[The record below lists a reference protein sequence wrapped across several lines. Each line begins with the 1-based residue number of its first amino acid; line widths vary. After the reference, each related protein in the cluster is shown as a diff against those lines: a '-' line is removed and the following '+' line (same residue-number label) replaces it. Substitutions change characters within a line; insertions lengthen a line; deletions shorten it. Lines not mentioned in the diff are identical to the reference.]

1 LFHNGLGFFEYIEI
15 KNMSDK
21 YNEVLANL
29 TADDQIYA
37 FEEVTHSSGITY
49 REFKNTP
56 KTLANF
62 FEFGLLFPEW
72 DFIVFNEERYSYQDI
87 HKKAAQTANALKN
100 AGVNK
105 GDRVAICMA
114 NNPEY
119 IISFMAI
126 TSMGAVCVLL
136 NSWWVPDEVTYGLEN
151 SGAIV
156 LIADEKRLQGLEK
169 FTDLKKIIVRPINH
183 ANDFEDF
190 NDFISSQ
197 PTNFNEPTLDTHDNA
212 TIFYTSGS
220 TGFPKG
226 VLSTHRNILSTLFS
240 WALVT
245 TLKREVEDVDD
256 SQAHESIS
264 DTPKQQAAILHCVPL
279 FHVTGSHSGFL
290 MSIIAGRKMVM
301 MSKWDPGAALQL
313 IQDEKI
319 GAITGVPTQTWDL
332 LTHPDKDKY
341 DLSSFKELSG
351 GGAPRP
357 PEHVKKLKDGFKDA
371 EPSIG
376 YGLTETN
383 AAGTLNLGK
392 DYLLHPGSCGR
403 AIPPVTDVAII
414 DENWNFIEESKAVG
428 EIVIKSPANMVG
440 YWGNQEA
447 TDEVFN
453 EDGWFKSG
461 DLGYIDDGFVYIVD
475 RVKDMVIRGGENI
488 SCIDVETAIYT
499 HPSVQEAAVFG
510 IPEERLGETL
520 CVAICLKPSMKLSEQ
535 ELKDFLHN
543 KLAAFKIPS
552 LMQISYEELP
562 RVASGKFSK
571 TQLRDIFVSI
581 EQNQSQ

>member
-1 LFHNGLGFFEYIEI
+1 MN
-15 KNMSDK
+15 NK

-29 TADDQIYA
+29 TAPDQTFA
-37 FEEVTHSSGITY
+37 FEEVEHSSGITY
-49 REFKNTP
+49 REFTNTP

-62 FEFGLLFPEW
+62 FEFGLMFPEW
-72 DFIVFNEERYSYQDI
+72 EFIVFNDERYSYQDI

-100 AGVNK
+100 AGVKK

-156 LIADEKRLQGLEK
+156 LIGDEKRLMGLDK
-169 FTDLKKIIVRPINH
+169 FTDLKKIVVRPTNDLNEYMDFDSFINSEPD
-183 ANDFEDF
+183 A
-190 NDFISSQ
+190 
-197 PTNFNEPTLDTHDNA
+197 FNEPSLSTHDNA

-226 VLSTHRNILSTLFS
+226 VLSTHRNILATLFS

-245 TLKREVEDVDD
+245 TLKREVEDSDD
-256 SQAHESIS
+256 NAEPESIAEA
-264 DTPKQQAAILHCVPL
+264 PKQQAAILHCVPL

-301 MSKWDPGAALQL
+301 MSKWDAGAALQL

-392 DYLLHPGSCGR
+392 DCLLHRGSCGR

-414 DENWNFIEESKAVG
+414 DEDWNYIEESKAVG
-428 EIVIKSPANMVG
+428 EIVIKSPAKMVG

-447 TDEVFN
+447 TNEVFN
-453 EDGWFKSG
+453 DDGWFKSG
-461 DLGYIDDGFVYIVD
+461 DLGYIDDSFVYIVD

-488 SCIDVETAIYT
+488 SCIEVETAIYA

-520 CVAICLKPSMKLSEQ
+520 CVAICLKPSMELSEQ
-535 ELKDFLHN
+535 ELRDFLQD

-552 LMQISYEELP
+552 ITQIGYEDLP

>member
-1 LFHNGLGFFEYIEI
+1 MTEKYTEI
-15 KNMSDK
+15 LNS
-21 YNEVLANL
+21 L
-29 TADDQIYA
+29 TAPDQIFA
-37 FEEVTHSSGITY
+37 FQEKKHTTGITY
-49 REFKNTP
+49 REFVNTP
-56 KTLANF
+56 KTLSEF
-62 FEFGLLFPEW
+62 YDFGLLFPEW
-72 DFIVFNEERYSYQDI
+72 EFIVFNDERYTYHEI
-87 HKKAAQTANALKN
+87 IKKSAQTANALKN
-100 AGVNK
+100 AGVKK

-156 LIADEKRLQGLEK
+156 LIGDEKRLMGLDK
-169 FTDLKKIIVRPINH
+169 FTDLKKIVVRPTNDLNEFIDFDSFINSES
-183 ANDFEDF
+183 D
-190 NDFISSQ
+190 
-197 PTNFNEPTLDTHDNA
+197 TFNEPSLNTHDNA

-226 VLSTHRNILSTLFS
+226 VLSTHRNILATLFS

-245 TLKREVEDVDD
+245 TLKREVEDSDNN
-256 SQAHESIS
+256 SKSESS
-264 DTPKQQAAILHCVPL
+264 AEGPKQQAAILHCVPL

-301 MSKWDPGAALQL
+301 MSKWDAGLALQL

-414 DENWNFIEESKAVG
+414 DENWNFITEPKAVG

-440 YWGNQEA
+440 YWMNQEA
-447 TDEVFN
+447 TNEVFN
-453 EDGWFKSG
+453 DDGWFKSG

-488 SCIDVETAIYT
+488 SCIEVETAIYA

-520 CVAICLKPSMKLSEQ
+520 CVAICLKPSMELSEQ
-535 ELKDFLHN
+535 ELKDFLQD

-552 LMQISYEELP
+552 LMKIAYEELP

-571 TQLRDIFVSI
+571 TQLRDIFVS
-581 EQNQSQ
+581 NGKN

>member
-1 LFHNGLGFFEYIEI
+1 MTEKYTEI
-15 KNMSDK
+15 LNS
-21 YNEVLANL
+21 L
-29 TADDQIYA
+29 TAPDQIFA
-37 FEEVTHSSGITY
+37 FQEKKHTTGITY
-49 REFKNTP
+49 REFVNTP
-56 KTLANF
+56 KTLSEF
-62 FEFGLLFPEW
+62 YDFGLLFPEW
-72 DFIVFNEERYSYQDI
+72 EFIVFNDERYTYHEI
-87 HKKAAQTANALKN
+87 IKKSAQTANALKN
-100 AGVNK
+100 AGVKK

-156 LIADEKRLQGLEK
+156 LIGDEKRLMGLDK
-169 FTDLKKIIVRPINH
+169 FTDLKKIVVRPTNDLNEFIDFDSFINSES
-183 ANDFEDF
+183 D
-190 NDFISSQ
+190 
-197 PTNFNEPTLDTHDNA
+197 TFNEPSLNTHDNA

-226 VLSTHRNILSTLFS
+226 VLSTHRNILATLFS

-245 TLKREVEDVDD
+245 TLKREVEDSDNN
-256 SQAHESIS
+256 SESES
-264 DTPKQQAAILHCVPL
+264 SAEGPKQQAAILHCVPL

-301 MSKWDPGAALQL
+301 MSKWDAGLALQL

-414 DENWNFIEESKAVG
+414 DENWNFITEPKAVG

-440 YWGNQEA
+440 YWMNQEA
-447 TDEVFN
+447 TNEVFN
-453 EDGWFKSG
+453 DDGWFKSG

-488 SCIDVETAIYT
+488 SCIEVETAIYA

-520 CVAICLKPSMKLSEQ
+520 CVAICLKSSMELSEQ
-535 ELKDFLHN
+535 ELKDFLQD

-552 LMQISYEELP
+552 LMQIAYEELP

-571 TQLRDIFVSI
+571 TQLRDIFVS
-581 EQNQSQ
+581 NGKN

>member
-1 LFHNGLGFFEYIEI
+1 MTEKYTEI
-15 KNMSDK
+15 LNS
-21 YNEVLANL
+21 L
-29 TADDQIYA
+29 TASDQIFA
-37 FEEVTHSSGITY
+37 FQEKKHISGITY
-49 REFKNTP
+49 REFVNTS
-56 KTLANF
+56 KTLTEF
-62 FEFGLLFPEW
+62 YDFGLLFPEW
-72 DFIVFNEERYSYQDI
+72 EFIVFNDERYTYQEI
-87 HKKAAQTANALKN
+87 IKKSAQTANALK
-100 AGVNK
+100 ALGVKK
-105 GDRVAICMA
+105 GDRVALCMA

-126 TSMGAVCVLL
+126 TSLGAVCVLL

-151 SGAIV
+151 SGSIV
-156 LIADEKRLQGLEK
+156 LIADEKRLRGLER
-169 FTDLKKIIVRPINH
+169 FTNIKKIVVRPTNK
-183 ANDFEDF
+183 DSDYEDF
-190 NDFISSQ
+190 DSFISSQ
-197 PTNFNEPTLDTHDNA
+197 SDKFKDQSIDTNDHA

-226 VLSTHRNILSTLFS
+226 VLSSHRNILATLFS

-245 TLKREVEDVDD
+245 TLKREVENAEANSVKD
-256 SQAHESIS
+256 ATKIS
-264 DTPKQQAAILHCVPL
+264 EPQNQSAILHCVPL

-301 MSKWDPGAALQL
+301 MSKWDPGLALQL

-332 LTHPDKDKY
+332 LTHPDREKY
-341 DLSSFKELSG
+341 DLSTFKELSG

-357 PEHVKKLKDGFKDA
+357 PEHVKKLKDGFKDS

-392 DYLLHPGSCGR
+392 DYLTHPGSCGR
-403 AIPPVTDVAII
+403 AIPPVTDVGII
-414 DENWNFIEESKAVG
+414 DDSWNFLTEPKAVG

-440 YWGNQEA
+440 YWKNQKA

-453 EDGWFKSG
+453 DDGWFKSG

-488 SCIDVETAIYT
+488 SCIEVETAIYA
-499 HPSVQEAAVFG
+499 HGSIQEVAVFG

-520 CVAICLKPSMKLSEQ
+520 CAAICLKPSM
-535 ELKDFLHN
+535 ELTDIELHDFLQD

-552 LMQISYEELP
+552 LVQIGFEELP

-571 TQLRDIFVSI
+571 TQLRDSFVSI
-581 EQNQSQ
+581 EQNQS

>member
-1 LFHNGLGFFEYIEI
+1 
-15 KNMSDK
+15 MSDK

-29 TADDQIYA
+29 TAEDQIYA

-56 KTLANF
+56 KTLASF

-72 DFIVFNEERYSYQDI
+72 EFIVFNDERYSFQDI

-100 AGVNK
+100 AGVKK

-119 IISFMAI
+119 IISFMAV

-136 NSWWVPDEVTYGLEN
+136 NSWWVPDEITYGLEN
-151 SGAIV
+151 SGATV
-156 LIADEKRLQGLEK
+156 LIGDEKRLKGLEK
-169 FTDLKKIIVRPINH
+169 FTELKKIVVRPVNES
-183 ANDFEDF
+183 NDYEDF
-190 NDFISSQ
+190 NEFIASQ
-197 PTNFNEPTLDTHDNA
+197 SENFSEPSLDTHDNA

-245 TLKREVEDVDD
+245 TLKREVEDTDNNSE
-256 SQAHESIS
+256 SQSADE
-264 DTPKQQAAILHCVPL
+264 TPKQQAAILHCVPL

-332 LTHPDKDKY
+332 LTHPERDKY

-357 PEHVKKLKDGFKDA
+357 PEHVKKLKDGFNDA

-414 DENWNFIEESKAVG
+414 DENWSFIEEPKAVG

-440 YWGNQEA
+440 YWMNQEA

-453 EDGWFKSG
+453 DDGWFKSG

-488 SCIDVETAIYT
+488 SCIEVETAIYA

-520 CVAICLKPSMKLSEQ
+520 CVAICLKPSMKLSE
-535 ELKDFLHN
+535 EDLRDFLQD

-552 LMQISYEELP
+552 LMQIAYEELP

>member
-1 LFHNGLGFFEYIEI
+1 MN
-15 KNMSDK
+15 NK

-29 TADDQIYA
+29 TAPDQTFA
-37 FEEVTHSSGITY
+37 FEEVEHSSGITY
-49 REFKNTP
+49 REFTNTP

-62 FEFGLLFPEW
+62 FEFGLMFPEW
-72 DFIVFNEERYSYQDI
+72 EFIVFNDERYSYQDI

-100 AGVNK
+100 AGVKK

-156 LIADEKRLQGLEK
+156 LIGDEKRLIGLDK
-169 FTDLKKIIVRPINH
+169 FTDLKKIVVRPTNDLNEFMDFDSFINSEPV
-183 ANDFEDF
+183 A
-190 NDFISSQ
+190 
-197 PTNFNEPTLDTHDNA
+197 FNEPSLSTHDNA

-226 VLSTHRNILSTLFS
+226 VLSTHRNILATLFS

-245 TLKREVEDVDD
+245 TLKREVEDSDNN
-256 SQAHESIS
+256 AEPESIAEA
-264 DTPKQQAAILHCVPL
+264 PKQQAAILHCVPL
-279 FHVTGSHSGFL
+279 FHVTGSHSGLL

-332 LTHPDKDKY
+332 LTHPDRDKY

-357 PEHVKKLKDGFKDA
+357 PEHVKKLKDGFKDS

-383 AAGTLNLGK
+383 AVGTLNLGK
-392 DYLLHPGSCGR
+392 DYLTHPGGCGR
-403 AIPPVTDVAII
+403 AVPPVTDVAII
-414 DENWNFIEESKAVG
+414 DENWNFLTESKVVG

-447 TDEVFN
+447 TEEVFN
-453 EDGWFKSG
+453 DDGWFRSG

-475 RVKDMVIRGGENI
+475 RVKDLVIRGGENI
-488 SCIDVETAIYT
+488 SCIEVEAAIYS

-520 CVAICLKPSMKLSEQ
+520 CASICLKSSAGLTE
-535 ELKDFLHN
+535 EEIRDFLQD
-543 KLAAFKIPS
+543 KIAAYKIPS
-552 LMQISYEELP
+552 LIKIHFEELP

-571 TQLRDIFVSI
+571 KQLRDEFVAI
-581 EQNQSQ
+581 E

>member
-1 LFHNGLGFFEYIEI
+1 MTEKYTEI
-15 KNMSDK
+15 LNS
-21 YNEVLANL
+21 L
-29 TADDQIYA
+29 TAPDQIFA
-37 FEEVTHSSGITY
+37 FQEKKHTTGITY
-49 REFKNTP
+49 REFVNTP
-56 KTLANF
+56 KTLSEF
-62 FEFGLLFPEW
+62 YDFGLLFPEW
-72 DFIVFNEERYSYQDI
+72 EFIVFNDERYTFQEI
-87 HKKAAQTANALKN
+87 IKKSAQTANALKN
-100 AGVNK
+100 AGVKK

-156 LIADEKRLQGLEK
+156 LIGDEKRLLGLDK
-169 FTDLKKIIVRPINH
+169 FTDLKKIVVRQTNNLNEYMDFDCFINSESETF
-183 ANDFEDF
+183 D
-190 NDFISSQ
+190 
-197 PTNFNEPTLDTHDNA
+197 EPSLNTHDNA

-226 VLSTHRNILSTLFS
+226 VLSTHRNILATLFS

-245 TLKREVEDVDD
+245 TLKREVEDSDD
-256 SQAHESIS
+256 NAEPESI
-264 DTPKQQAAILHCVPL
+264 TEAPKQQAAILHCVPL

-301 MSKWDPGAALQL
+301 MSKWDAGAALQL

-414 DENWNFIEESKAVG
+414 DENWNFQLEPKVVG

-453 EDGWFKSG
+453 DDGWFKSG

-488 SCIDVETAIYT
+488 SCIEVETAIYL

-520 CVAICLKPSMKLSEQ
+520 CVAICLKPSMELSEQ
-535 ELKDFLHN
+535 ELKDFLHD

-552 LMQISYEELP
+552 LMQISYDELP

-581 EQNQSQ
+581 EQNQP

>member
-1 LFHNGLGFFEYIEI
+1 
-15 KNMSDK
+15 MSDK

-29 TADDQIYA
+29 TAEDQIYA

-72 DFIVFNEERYSYQDI
+72 EFIVFNDERYSYQDI

-100 AGVNK
+100 VGVKK

-119 IISFMAI
+119 IISFMAV

-136 NSWWVPDEVTYGLEN
+136 NSWWVPDEVSYGLEN
-151 SGAIV
+151 SGATL
-156 LIADEKRLQGLEK
+156 LIADEKRLLGLEK
-169 FTDLKKIIVRPINH
+169 FTKLKKIVVRPKNVL
-183 ANDFEDF
+183 NEYEDF
-190 NDFISSQ
+190 SNFIDSESD
-197 PTNFNEPTLDTHDNA
+197 TFNEPSLNTHDNA

-245 TLKREVEDVDD
+245 TLKREVEDSDNNAE
-256 SQAHESIS
+256 SESIKE
-264 DTPKQQAAILHCVPL
+264 TPKQQAAILHCVPL

-301 MSKWDPGAALQL
+301 MSKWDAGLALQL

-357 PEHVKKLKDGFKDA
+357 PEHVKKLKDGFNDA

-392 DYLLHPGSCGR
+392 DYLSHPGSCGR

-414 DENWNFIEESKAVG
+414 DEDWNFIEEPKAVG

-440 YWGNQEA
+440 YWMNQKA

-453 EDGWFKSG
+453 DDGWFKSG

-488 SCIDVETAIYT
+488 SCIEVETAIYT

-510 IPEERLGETL
+510 IAEERLGETL
-520 CVAICLKPSMKLSEQ
+520 CVAICLKPTMELSEQ
-535 ELKDFLHN
+535 ELRDFLQG

-552 LMQISYEELP
+552 FMQIAHEELP

-581 EQNQSQ
+581 EQN

>member
-1 LFHNGLGFFEYIEI
+1 
-15 KNMSDK
+15 MSDK

-100 AGVNK
+100 AGVKK

-169 FTDLKKIIVRPINH
+169 FTDLKKIIVRPSNN

-488 SCIDVETAIYT
+488 SCIEVETAIYL

-510 IPEERLGETL
+510 IPEERLGEAL
-520 CVAICLKPSMKLSEQ
+520 CVAICLKPSMELSEQ
-535 ELKDFLHN
+535 ELKDFLHD
-543 KLAAFKIPS
+543 KLASFKIPS
-552 LMQISYEELP
+552 LMQIAYEELP

-581 EQNQSQ
+581 EQNQPQ

>member
-1 LFHNGLGFFEYIEI
+1 
-15 KNMSDK
+15 MPDK

-29 TADDQIYA
+29 TAEDQIYA

-72 DFIVFNEERYSYQDI
+72 EFIVFNNERYSYQEI
-87 HKKAAQTANALKN
+87 HKKVAQTANALKS
-100 AGVNK
+100 AGVKK

-119 IISFMAI
+119 IISFMAV

-136 NSWWVPDEVTYGLEN
+136 NSWWVPDEVSYGLEN
-151 SGAIV
+151 SGATV
-156 LIADEKRLQGLEK
+156 LIADEKRLLGLEK
-169 FTDLKKIIVRPINH
+169 FTELRKIIVRPV
-183 ANDFEDF
+183 NDSNDYEDF
-190 NDFISSQ
+190 NEFIGSQ
-197 PTNFNEPTLDTHDNA
+197 SESFVEPSLDTHDNA

-256 SQAHESIS
+256 NLESQSVDGA
-264 DTPKQQAAILHCVPL
+264 PKQQAAILHCVPL

-383 AAGTLNLGK
+383 ALGTINLGK
-392 DYLLHPGSCGR
+392 SYLLHPGSCGR
-403 AIPPVTDVAII
+403 AVPPLTDVAII
-414 DENWNFIEESKAVG
+414 DENWNFLKEPKTVG

-440 YWGNQEA
+440 YWMNQEA

-453 EDGWFKSG
+453 DDGWFKSG

-488 SCIDVETAIYT
+488 SCIEVETAIYN

-520 CVAICLKPSMKLSEQ
+520 CVAICLKLSMQLTQDDLNSF
-535 ELKDFLHN
+535 LKD

-552 LMQISYEELP
+552 FVQIGYEELP

-571 TQLRDIFVSI
+571 TQLRDNFVSI
-581 EQNQSQ
+581 EQNQS

>member
-1 LFHNGLGFFEYIEI
+1 
-15 KNMSDK
+15 MSDK
-21 YNEVLANL
+21 YNEVFANL
-29 TADDQIYA
+29 TAQDQIFAY
-37 FEEVTHSSGITY
+37 EEVVHSSGITY

-56 KTLANF
+56 KTLAGF

-72 DFIVFNEERYSYQDI
+72 EFIVFNDERYSYQDI
-87 HKKAAQTANALKN
+87 HKKAAQTANALKQ
-100 AGVNK
+100 AGVQK

-119 IISFMAI
+119 IILFMAV

-136 NSWWVPDEVTYGLEN
+136 NSWWVPDEVIYGLEN
-151 SGAIV
+151 SQSKV
-156 LIADEKRLQGLEK
+156 LLADEKRLRGLEK
-169 FTDLKKIIVRPINH
+169 LTELKKIIVRPDKNPNEYEEFNNFIN
-183 ANDFEDF
+183 N
-190 NDFISSQ
+190 Q
-197 PTNFNEPTLDTHDNA
+197 PDSFQDLSLDTHDNA

-220 TGFPKG
+220 TGYPKG
-226 VLSTHRNILSTLFS
+226 VLSSHRNILATLFS

-245 TLKREVEDVDD
+245 TLKREVEDSKANLDQDD
-256 SQAHESIS
+256 SS
-264 DTPKQQAAILHCVPL
+264 PKNQSAILHCVPL

-332 LTHPDKDKY
+332 LTHPDRDKF

-357 PEHVKKLKDGFKDA
+357 PEHVKKLKDGFKDSQ
-371 EPSIG
+371 PSIG

-392 DYLLHPGSCGR
+392 DYLSHPGSCGK
-403 AIPPVTDVAII
+403 AVPPVTDVAVI
-414 DENWNFIEESKAVG
+414 DENWNFLDEEKAVG

-440 YWGNQEA
+440 YWMNQEA

-453 EDGWFKSG
+453 DDGWFKSG

-488 SCIDVETAIYT
+488 SCIEVETAIYA

-520 CVAICLKPSMKLSEQ
+520 CVAICLKPSMELSEQ
-535 ELKDFLHN
+535 ELKDFLHD

-552 LMQISYEELP
+552 FMQISHEELP

-571 TQLRDIFVSI
+571 TQLRDIFVF
-581 EQNQSQ
+581 NGKN

>member
-1 LFHNGLGFFEYIEI
+1 
-15 KNMSDK
+15 MTDK
-21 YNEVLANL
+21 YTEILERL
-29 TADDQIYA
+29 TSSDQVFA
-37 FEEVTHSSGITY
+37 FQEETHNSGITY
-49 REFKNTP
+49 REFTNTP
-56 KTLANF
+56 KTLSAF

-72 DFIVFNEERYSYQDI
+72 EFIVFNDERYSYQEVY
-87 HKKAAQTANALKN
+87 KKVAQTANALKE
-100 AGVNK
+100 AGIKK

-136 NSWWVPDEVTYGLEN
+136 NSWWVPDELSYGLEN
-151 SGAIV
+151 SGAAI
-156 LIADEKRLQGLEK
+156 LIADQKRLRGLED
-169 FTDLKKIIVRPINH
+169 FHDLKKIVVRPDTSDH
-183 ANDFEDF
+183 GFVDF
-190 NDFISSQ
+190 NTFIELQSDQ
-197 PTNFNEPTLDTHDNA
+197 FTCMVDTNDNA

-226 VLSTHRNILSTLFS
+226 VLSSHRNILATLFS

-245 TLKREVEDVDD
+245 TLKREVEASENQSEDLIE
-256 SQAHESIS
+256 SESIS
-264 DTPKQQAAILHCVPL
+264 INQSAILHCVPL

-301 MSKWDPGAALQL
+301 MSKWDPSEALRL

-332 LTHPDKDKY
+332 LTHPDRDKY
-341 DLSSFKELSG
+341 DLSTFKELSG

-357 PEHVKKLKDGFKDA
+357 PEHVKKLKDGFKDS

-392 DYLLHPGSCGR
+392 DYLKHPGSCGR
-403 AIPPVTDVAII
+403 AIPPVTDVGII
-414 DENWNFIEESKAVG
+414 DENWNFLTEPKAVG

-440 YWGNQEA
+440 YWKNEKA
-447 TDEVFN
+447 TKEVFN
-453 EDGWFKSG
+453 DEGWFQSG

-488 SCIDVETAIYT
+488 SCIEVETAIYS
-499 HPSVQEAAVFG
+499 HASVQEAAVFG

-520 CVAICLKPSMKLSEQ
+520 CVAICLKPSMELTEQ
-535 ELKDFLHN
+535 ELKDFLHD
-543 KLAAFKIPS
+543 KLASFKIPS
-552 LMQISYEELP
+552 LMQISYEDLP

-571 TQLRDIFVSI
+571 TQLRDSFVSI
-581 EQNQSQ
+581 QQNQS

>member
-1 LFHNGLGFFEYIEI
+1 
-15 KNMSDK
+15 MSDK
-21 YNEVLANL
+21 YSEVLANL
-29 TADDQIYA
+29 TAEDQIFAY
-37 FEEVTHSSGITY
+37 EEVRHFSGVTY

-56 KTLANF
+56 KTLASF

-72 DFIVFNEERYSYQDI
+72 EFIIFNDERFTYQDI
-87 HKKAAQTANALKN
+87 YKKTAQTANALKN
-100 AGVNK
+100 AGVKK

-119 IISFMAI
+119 IISFMAV

-136 NSWWVPDEVTYGLEN
+136 NSWWVPDEITYGLEN
-151 SGAIV
+151 SEATI
-156 LIADEKRLQGLEK
+156 LIADEKRHMGLDK
-169 FTDLKKIIVRPINH
+169 FTDLKKIIVRPSNNLH
-183 ANDFEDF
+183 DYQNF
-190 NDFISSQ
+190 NDFIGSQ
-197 PTNFNEPTLDTHDNA
+197 SDSFEEPSLDTHDNA

-245 TLKREVEDVDD
+245 TLKREVENSENNLD
-256 SQAHESIS
+256 SEFTDNSNL
-264 DTPKQQAAILHCVPL
+264 KQQSGILHCVPL

-301 MSKWDPGAALQL
+301 MSKWDPGVALQL

-319 GAITGVPTQTWDL
+319 SAITGVPTQTWDL

-341 DLSSFKELSG
+341 DLSSFKDLSG

-357 PEHVKKLKDGFKDA
+357 PEHVQKLKEGFNDA

-392 DYLLHPGSCGR
+392 DYLSHPGSCGR

-414 DENWNFIEESKAVG
+414 DENWNFIKEPKAVG

-440 YWGNQEA
+440 YWRNKEA

-453 EDGWFKSG
+453 DDGWFKSG

-488 SCIDVETAIYT
+488 SCIEVETAIYA

-510 IPEERLGETL
+510 IPDERLGETL
-520 CVAICLKPSMKLSEQ
+520 CVAICLKSSMELTDD
-535 ELKDFLHN
+535 ELKDFLQN
-543 KLAAFKIPS
+543 KLAPFKIPS
-552 LMQISYEELP
+552 LIQINFDELP

-581 EQNQSQ
+581 EKNLT

>member
-1 LFHNGLGFFEYIEI
+1 
-15 KNMSDK
+15 MSDK

-29 TADDQIYA
+29 TAEDQIYA
-37 FEEVTHSSGITY
+37 FEDVTHSSGITY

-56 KTLANF
+56 KTLASF

-72 DFIVFNEERYSYQDI
+72 EFIVFNDERYTYQDI
-87 HKKAAQTANALKN
+87 HKKVSQTANALKN
-100 AGVNK
+100 AGVKK

-119 IISFMAI
+119 IISFMAV

-136 NSWWVPDEVTYGLEN
+136 NSWWVPDEITYGLEN
-151 SGAIV
+151 SGATV
-156 LIADEKRLQGLEK
+156 LIGDEKRLKGLEK
-169 FTDLKKIIVRPINH
+169 FTELKKIVVRPVNKS
-183 ANDFEDF
+183 NDYEDF
-190 NDFISSQ
+190 NEFIGSQ
-197 PTNFNEPTLDTHDNA
+197 SENFSEPSLNTHDNA

-245 TLKREVEDVDD
+245 TLKREVEDVNNL
-256 SQAHESIS
+256 ESES
-264 DTPKQQAAILHCVPL
+264 AEDVSKQQAAILHCVPL

-301 MSKWDPGAALQL
+301 MSKWDPTDALKL

-319 GAITGVPTQTWDL
+319 GNITGVPTQSWDL

-341 DLSSFKELSG
+341 DLSSLKDLAG
-351 GGAPRP
+351 GGAHRP
-357 PEHVKKLKDGFKDA
+357 PEHVKKLKDGFKDS

-392 DYLLHPGSCGR
+392 DYLKHPGSCGR

-414 DENWNFIEESKAVG
+414 DENWNFLDVG
-428 EIVIKSPANMVG
+428 EIGEIVFKSPTNTIG
-440 YWGNQEA
+440 YLKNVDD
-447 TDEVFN
+447 TNDSIK
-453 EDGWFKSG
+453 DGWLKTG
-461 DLGYIDDGFVYIVD
+461 DLGYLDEDGYIFIVD
-475 RVKDMVIRGGENI
+475 RKKALIIRGGENI
-488 SCIDVETAIYT
+488 SCLEVENALDKHNDIIESCVCGIFDEKFGEIVGTLIYADQNLDLQALKNFL
-499 HPSVQEAAVFG
+499 SKYLANYK
-510 IPEERLGETL
+510 IPE
-520 CVAICLKPSMKLSEQ
+520 VYKFIDKPLPRIASEKLDRVEIKNILSE
-535 ELKDFLHN
+535 KDH
-543 KLAAFKIPS
+543 
-552 LMQISYEELP
+552 E
-562 RVASGKFSK
+562 
-571 TQLRDIFVSI
+571 
-581 EQNQSQ
+581 

>member
-1 LFHNGLGFFEYIEI
+1 MN
-15 KNMSDK
+15 NK
-21 YNEVLANL
+21 YNEVLTNL
-29 TADDQIYA
+29 TAPDQTFA
-37 FEEVTHSSGITY
+37 FEEVEHSSGITY
-49 REFKNTP
+49 REFTNTP

-62 FEFGLLFPEW
+62 FEFGLMFPEW
-72 DFIVFNEERYSYQDI
+72 EFIVFNDERYSYQDI

-100 AGVNK
+100 AGVKK

-156 LIADEKRLQGLEK
+156 LIGDEKRLMGLDK
-169 FTDLKKIIVRPINH
+169 FTDLKKIVVRPTNDLNEYMDFDSFINSELD
-183 ANDFEDF
+183 A
-190 NDFISSQ
+190 
-197 PTNFNEPTLDTHDNA
+197 FNEPSLSTHDNA

-226 VLSTHRNILSTLFS
+226 VLSTHRNILATLFS

-245 TLKREVEDVDD
+245 TLKREVEDSDNN
-256 SQAHESIS
+256 AEPESIAEA
-264 DTPKQQAAILHCVPL
+264 PKQQAAILHCVPL

-414 DENWNFIEESKAVG
+414 DENWNFIQESKAVG

-447 TDEVFN
+447 TNEVFN
-453 EDGWFKSG
+453 DDGWFKSG

-488 SCIDVETAIYT
+488 SCIEVETAIYA

-520 CVAICLKPSMKLSEQ
+520 CVAICLKPSMELSEQ
-535 ELKDFLHN
+535 ELRDFLQD

-552 LMQISYEELP
+552 ITQIGYEDLP

>member
-1 LFHNGLGFFEYIEI
+1 MTEKYTEI
-15 KNMSDK
+15 LNS
-21 YNEVLANL
+21 L
-29 TADDQIYA
+29 TAPDQIFA
-37 FEEVTHSSGITY
+37 FQEKKYTTGITY
-49 REFKNTP
+49 REFVNTP
-56 KTLANF
+56 KTLSEF
-62 FEFGLLFPEW
+62 YDFGLLFPEW
-72 DFIVFNEERYSYQDI
+72 EFIVFNDERYTYQEI
-87 HKKAAQTANALKN
+87 IKKSAQTANALKN
-100 AGVNK
+100 AGVKK

-151 SGAIV
+151 SGATV
-156 LIADEKRLQGLEK
+156 LIADEKRLKGLEK
-169 FTDLKKIIVRPINH
+169 FTELNKIVVRPT
-183 ANDFEDF
+183 NDLNQFENFD
-190 NDFISSQ
+190 DFISSHSVD
-197 PTNFNEPTLDTHDNA
+197 FKEPSLNTHDNA

-226 VLSTHRNILSTLFS
+226 VLSTHRNILATLFS

-245 TLKREVEDVDD
+245 TLKREVEDSDD
-256 SQAHESIS
+256 NAEPESI
-264 DTPKQQAAILHCVPL
+264 TEAPKQQAAILHCVPL

-357 PEHVKKLKDGFKDA
+357 PEHVKKLKDGFNDA

-414 DENWNFIEESKAVG
+414 DENWNFIEEPKAVG

-453 EDGWFKSG
+453 DDGWFKSG

-488 SCIDVETAIYT
+488 SCIEVETAIYS

-520 CVAICLKPSMKLSEQ
+520 CVAICLKPSMQLTQDDLNSF
-535 ELKDFLHN
+535 LKD

-552 LMQISYEELP
+552 FVQIGYEELP

-571 TQLRDIFVSI
+571 TQLRDNFVSI
-581 EQNQSQ
+581 EQNQSQQH

>member
-1 LFHNGLGFFEYIEI
+1 
-15 KNMSDK
+15 MSDK
-21 YNEVLANL
+21 YNEVFANL
-29 TADDQIYA
+29 TAEDQIFA
-37 FEEVTHSSGITY
+37 FEEVTNSAGITY

-56 KTLANF
+56 KTLAGF

-72 DFIVFNEERYSYQDI
+72 EFIVFNDERYSYQDI
-87 HKKAAQTANALKN
+87 HKKAAQTANALKQ
-100 AGVNK
+100 AGVQK

-119 IISFMAI
+119 IISFMAV

-136 NSWWVPDEVTYGLEN
+136 NSWWVPDEVIYGLEN
-151 SGAIV
+151 SQSKV
-156 LIADEKRLQGLEK
+156 LLADEKRLRGLDKLTE
-169 FTDLKKIIVRPINH
+169 LKKIVVRPDKNPNEHEEFNNFIN
-183 ANDFEDF
+183 N
-190 NDFISSQ
+190 Q
-197 PTNFNEPTLDTHDNA
+197 PDSFQDLSLDTHDNA

-220 TGFPKG
+220 TGYPKG
-226 VLSTHRNILSTLFS
+226 VLSSHRNILATLFS

-245 TLKREVEDVDD
+245 TLKREVEDSKANLDQDD
-256 SQAHESIS
+256 SS
-264 DTPKQQAAILHCVPL
+264 PKNQSAILHCVPL

-332 LTHPDKDKY
+332 LTHPDRDKF

-357 PEHVKKLKDGFKDA
+357 PEHVKKLKDGFKDSQ
-371 EPSIG
+371 PSIG

-383 AAGTLNLGK
+383 AVGTLNLGK
-392 DYLLHPGSCGR
+392 DYLSHPGSCGK
-403 AIPPVTDVAII
+403 AVPPVTDVAVI
-414 DENWNFIEESKAVG
+414 DENWNFLDEEKAVG

-440 YWGNQEA
+440 YWMNQEA

-453 EDGWFKSG
+453 DDGWFKSG

-488 SCIDVETAIYT
+488 SCIEVETAIYA

-520 CVAICLKPSMKLSEQ
+520 CVAICLKPSMELSEK
-535 ELKDFLHN
+535 ELRDFLHD
-543 KLAAFKIPS
+543 KLASFKIPS
-552 LMQISYEELP
+552 LMQIAYEELP

-581 EQNQSQ
+581 EQNQS

>member
-1 LFHNGLGFFEYIEI
+1 
-15 KNMSDK
+15 MSDK

-29 TADDQIYA
+29 TAEDQIFA
-37 FEEVTHSSGITY
+37 FEEVTHFTGITY

-56 KTLANF
+56 KTLASF
-62 FEFGLLFPEW
+62 YEFGLSFPEW
-72 DFIVFNEERYSYQDI
+72 EFIVFNDERYSYQDI
-87 HKKAAQTANALKN
+87 HIKAAQTANALKN
-100 AGVNK
+100 AGIKK

-119 IISFMAI
+119 IITFMAV

-136 NSWWVPDEVTYGLEN
+136 NSWWVPDEVKYGLEN
-151 SGAIV
+151 SGASI
-156 LIADEKRLQGLEK
+156 LIADEKRLLGLEK
-169 FTDLKKIIVRPINH
+169 FTELKKIVVRSSN
-183 ANDFEDF
+183 NSDEYEDF
-190 NDFISSQ
+190 NTFIKNQSES
-197 PTNFNEPTLDTHDNA
+197 FDDSGLDANDNA

-245 TLKREVEDVDD
+245 TLKREVEDVADNLESD
-256 SQAHESIS
+256 SIVNTSEQKS
-264 DTPKQQAAILHCVPL
+264 AILHCVPL

-392 DYLLHPGSCGR
+392 DYISHPGSCGR

-414 DENWNFIEESKAVG
+414 DENWNFIDKPKAVG

-453 EDGWFKSG
+453 DDGWFRSG

-488 SCIDVETAIYT
+488 SCIEVETAIYN

-520 CVAICLKPSMKLSEQ
+520 CVAICLKPSMQLTEQ
-535 ELKDFLHN
+535 DLNDFLKD

-552 LMQISYEELP
+552 FVQIGFEELP

-571 TQLRDIFVSI
+571 TQLRDIFTSI
-581 EQNQSQ
+581 EENQS

>member
-1 LFHNGLGFFEYIEI
+1 
-15 KNMSDK
+15 MSDK
-21 YNEVLANL
+21 YNEVFANL
-29 TADDQIYA
+29 TAEDQIFA
-37 FEEVTHSSGITY
+37 FEEVTNSAGITY

-56 KTLANF
+56 KTLGGF

-72 DFIVFNEERYSYQDI
+72 EFIVFNDERYSYQDI
-87 HKKAAQTANALKN
+87 HKKAAQTANALKQV
-100 AGVNK
+100 GVQK

-119 IISFMAI
+119 IISFMAV

-136 NSWWVPDEVTYGLEN
+136 NSWWVPDEVIYGLEN
-151 SGAIV
+151 SQSKV
-156 LIADEKRLQGLEK
+156 LLADEKRLRGLDKLTE
-169 FTDLKKIIVRPINH
+169 LKKIVVRPDTNP
-183 ANDFEDF
+183 NGYEEF
-190 NDFISSQ
+190 NNFIEEQ
-197 PTNFNEPTLDTHDNA
+197 PDSFQDLSLDTHDNA

-220 TGFPKG
+220 TGYPKG
-226 VLSTHRNILSTLFS
+226 VLSSHRNILATLFS

-245 TLKREVEDVDD
+245 TLKREVEDSKANLDQDD
-256 SQAHESIS
+256 SS
-264 DTPKQQAAILHCVPL
+264 PKNQSAILHCVPL

-332 LTHPDKDKY
+332 LTHPDRDKF

-357 PEHVKKLKDGFKDA
+357 PEHVKKLKDGFKDSQ
-371 EPSIG
+371 PSIG

-392 DYLLHPGSCGR
+392 DYLSHPGSCGK
-403 AIPPVTDVAII
+403 AVPPVTDVAVI
-414 DENWNFIEESKAVG
+414 DENWNFLDEEKAVG

-440 YWGNQEA
+440 YWMNQEA

-453 EDGWFKSG
+453 DDGWFKSG

-488 SCIDVETAIYT
+488 SCIEVETAIYA

-520 CVAICLKPSMKLSEQ
+520 CVAICLKPSMELSEQ
-535 ELKDFLHN
+535 ELKDFLHD

-552 LMQISYEELP
+552 FMQISHEELP

-571 TQLRDIFVSI
+571 TQLRDIFVF
-581 EQNQSQ
+581 NGKN

>member
-1 LFHNGLGFFEYIEI
+1 MTEKYTEI
-15 KNMSDK
+15 LNS
-21 YNEVLANL
+21 L
-29 TADDQIYA
+29 TAPDQIFA
-37 FEEVTHSSGITY
+37 FQEQKHVSGITY
-49 REFKNTP
+49 REFANTP
-56 KTLANF
+56 KTLAEF
-62 FEFGLLFPEW
+62 YDFGLLFPEW
-72 DFIVFNEERYSYQDI
+72 EFIVFNNERYTYQEI
-87 HKKAAQTANALKN
+87 IKKSAKTANALKG
-100 AGVNK
+100 AGVKK

-151 SGAIV
+151 SGSIV
-156 LIADEKRLQGLEK
+156 LIADEKRMKGLEK
-169 FTDLKKIIVRPINH
+169 FTDLKKVVVRPSIQSTE
-183 ANDFEDF
+183 FEDF
-190 NDFISSQ
+190 NSFISTQSN
-197 PTNFNEPTLDTHDNA
+197 NFSESALDTNDNA

-226 VLSTHRNILSTLFS
+226 VLSTHRNILATLFS

-245 TLKREVEDVDD
+245 TIKKEEENFELVSSGSPE
-256 SQAHESIS
+256 ESA
-264 DTPKQQAAILHCVPL
+264 PKNQSAILHCVPL

-301 MSKWDPGAALQL
+301 MSKWDPGAALKL

-332 LTHPDKDKY
+332 LTHPDREKY
-341 DLSSFKELSG
+341 DLSTFKELSG

-392 DYLLHPGSCGR
+392 EYLSHPGSCGK

-414 DENWNFIEESKAVG
+414 DENWNFLLEPKAVG
-428 EIVIKSPANMVG
+428 EIVIKSPANMVC

-453 EDGWFKSG
+453 DDGWFKSG
-461 DLGYIDDGFVYIVD
+461 DLGYIEDGFVYIVD
-475 RVKDMVIRGGENI
+475 RVKDLVIRGGENI
-488 SCIDVETAIYT
+488 SCIEVEAAIYN

-520 CVAICLKPSMKLSEQ
+520 CVAICLKPSAELIEQ
-535 ELKDFLHN
+535 ELRDFLQD

-552 LMQISYEELP
+552 FMQIGIEDLP

-571 TQLRDIFVSI
+571 KQLRDDFVAIGENAS
-581 EQNQSQ
+581 

>member
-1 LFHNGLGFFEYIEI
+1 
-15 KNMSDK
+15 MSDK

-29 TADDQIYA
+29 TAPDQIFA
-37 FEEVTHSSGITY
+37 FEEMKHSSGITY
-49 REFKNTP
+49 REFTNTP
-56 KTLANF
+56 KTLASF
-62 FEFGLLFPEW
+62 FEYGLMFPEW
-72 DFIVFNEERYSYQDI
+72 EFIVFNNERFTYQEI
-87 HKKAAQTANALKN
+87 HKKAAQTANALKD
-100 AGVNK
+100 AGIKK

-119 IISFMAI
+119 IISYMAV

-136 NSWWVPDEVTYGLEN
+136 NSWWVPDEVSYGLEN
-151 SGAIV
+151 SEAKI
-156 LIADEKRLQGLEK
+156 LIGDEKRLRGLEK
-169 FTDLKKIIVRPINH
+169 FTELRKIVVRPMNNS
-183 ANDFEDF
+183 AGLETFDT
-190 NDFISSQ
+190 FIESKAESFSESS
-197 PTNFNEPTLDTHDNA
+197 LDTNDNA

-226 VLSTHRNILSTLFS
+226 VLSTHRNILATLFS

-245 TLKREVEDVDD
+245 TLKKEVEAAESNAGQV
-256 SQAHESIS
+256 SIS
-264 DTPKQQAAILHCVPL
+264 DGAPVNQSAILHCVPL

-301 MSKWDPGAALQL
+301 MTKWDPGAALQL

-332 LTHPDKDKY
+332 LTHPDRDQY
-341 DLSSFKELSG
+341 DLSTLKELSG

-357 PEHVKKLKDGFKDA
+357 PEHVKKLKDGFKDS

-383 AAGTLNLGK
+383 AVGTLNLGK
-392 DYLLHPGSCGR
+392 DYLIHPGSCGR
-403 AIPPVTDVAII
+403 AVPPVTDVAII
-414 DENWNFIEESKAVG
+414 DENWNFIDESKAVG

-440 YWGNQEA
+440 YWKNQEA

-453 EDGWFKSG
+453 SDGWFKSG
-461 DLGYIDDGFVYIVD
+461 DLGYIDDGFVFIVD
-475 RVKDMVIRGGENI
+475 RVKDLVIRGGENI
-488 SCIDVETAIYT
+488 SCIEVEAAIYN

-520 CVAICLKPSMKLSEQ
+520 CVAICLKPSAELTEQ
-535 ELKDFLHN
+535 ELRDFLQD
-543 KLAAFKIPS
+543 KLAAYKIPS
-552 LMQISYEELP
+552 FMQIGIEDLP

-571 TQLRDIFVSI
+571 KQLRDDFVAI
-581 EQNQSQ
+581 ESNAS

>member
-1 LFHNGLGFFEYIEI
+1 MN
-15 KNMSDK
+15 NK
-21 YNEVLANL
+21 YNEVLTNL
-29 TADDQIYA
+29 TAPDQTFA
-37 FEEVTHSSGITY
+37 FEEVEHSSGITY
-49 REFKNTP
+49 REFTNTP

-62 FEFGLLFPEW
+62 FEFGLMFPEW
-72 DFIVFNEERYSYQDI
+72 EFIVFNDERYSYQDI

-100 AGVNK
+100 AGVKK

-156 LIADEKRLQGLEK
+156 LIGDEKRLMGLDK
-169 FTDLKKIIVRPINH
+169 FTDLKKIVVRPTNDLNEYMDFDSFINSEPD
-183 ANDFEDF
+183 A
-190 NDFISSQ
+190 
-197 PTNFNEPTLDTHDNA
+197 FNEPSLSTHDNA

-226 VLSTHRNILSTLFS
+226 VLSTHRNILATLFS

-245 TLKREVEDVDD
+245 TLKREVEDSDD
-256 SQAHESIS
+256 NAEPESIAEA
-264 DTPKQQAAILHCVPL
+264 PKQQAAILHCVPL

-301 MSKWDPGAALQL
+301 MPKWDAGAALQL

-453 EDGWFKSG
+453 DDGWFKSG

-488 SCIDVETAIYT
+488 SCIDVETAIYA

-552 LMQISYEELP
+552 LMQIAYEELP

>member
-1 LFHNGLGFFEYIEI
+1 
-15 KNMSDK
+15 
-21 YNEVLANL
+21 
-29 TADDQIYA
+29 
-37 FEEVTHSSGITY
+37 
-49 REFKNTP
+49 
-56 KTLANF
+56 
-62 FEFGLLFPEW
+62 
-72 DFIVFNEERYSYQDI
+72 
-87 HKKAAQTANALKN
+87 
-100 AGVNK
+100 
-105 GDRVAICMA
+105 MA

-119 IISFMAI
+119 IISFMAV

-151 SGAIV
+151 SGATL
-156 LIADEKRLQGLEK
+156 LIGDEKRLMGLEK
-169 FTDLKKIIVRPINH
+169 FTELKKIVVRPVH
-183 ANDFEDF
+183 DSNDYEDF
-190 NDFISSQ
+190 NEFISSQ
-197 PTNFNEPTLDTHDNA
+197 SENFNEPSLGTHENA

-245 TLKREVEDVDD
+245 TLKREVEDTDNNSE
-256 SQAHESIS
+256 SQSADE
-264 DTPKQQAAILHCVPL
+264 TPKQQAAILHCVPL

-332 LTHPDKDKY
+332 LTHPDRDKY

-357 PEHVKKLKDGFKDA
+357 PEHVKKLKDGFNDA

-392 DYLLHPGSCGR
+392 DYLSHPGSCGR

-414 DENWNFIEESKAVG
+414 DEDWNFIEEPKAVG

-440 YWGNQEA
+440 YWMNQEA

-453 EDGWFKSG
+453 DDGWFKSG

-488 SCIDVETAIYT
+488 SCIEVETAIYA

-520 CVAICLKPSMKLSEQ
+520 CVAICLKPSMELSEQ
-535 ELKDFLHN
+535 ELRDFLQG

-552 LMQISYEELP
+552 FMQISHEELP

-581 EQNQSQ
+581 EQNQS

>member
-1 LFHNGLGFFEYIEI
+1 
-15 KNMSDK
+15 MSDK

-29 TADDQIYA
+29 TAEDQIYA

-56 KTLANF
+56 KTLASF

-72 DFIVFNEERYSYQDI
+72 EFIVFNDERYTYQDI

-100 AGVNK
+100 AGVKK

-119 IISFMAI
+119 IISFMAV

-136 NSWWVPDEVTYGLEN
+136 NSWWVPDEITYGLEN
-151 SGAIV
+151 SGATV
-156 LIADEKRLQGLEK
+156 LIGDEKRLKGLEK
-169 FTDLKKIIVRPINH
+169 FTELKKIVVRPVNES
-183 ANDFEDF
+183 NDYEDF
-190 NDFISSQ
+190 NEFIASQ
-197 PTNFNEPTLDTHDNA
+197 SENFSEPSLDTHDNA

-245 TLKREVEDVDD
+245 TLKREVEDTDNN
-256 SQAHESIS
+256 SQSQSEDEA
-264 DTPKQQAAILHCVPL
+264 PKQQAAILHCVPL

-290 MSIIAGRKMVM
+290 MSIIARRKIVM
-301 MSKWDPGAALQL
+301 MSKWDPGAALPL

-332 LTHPDKDKY
+332 LTHPDRDKY

-357 PEHVKKLKDGFKDA
+357 PEHVKKLKDGFNDA

-414 DENWNFIEESKAVG
+414 DENWNFIEEPKAVG

-440 YWGNQEA
+440 YWMNQEA

-453 EDGWFKSG
+453 DDGWFKSG

-488 SCIDVETAIYT
+488 SCIEVETAIYA

-520 CVAICLKPSMKLSEQ
+520 CVAICLKPSMELSEQ
-535 ELKDFLHN
+535 ELRDFLQD

-552 LMQISYEELP
+552 FMQISHEELP

-571 TQLRDIFVSI
+571 TQLRDIFVS
-581 EQNQSQ
+581 NGKN

>member
-1 LFHNGLGFFEYIEI
+1 
-15 KNMSDK
+15 
-21 YNEVLANL
+21 V
-29 TADDQIYA
+29 
-37 FEEVTHSSGITY
+37 
-49 REFKNTP
+49 
-56 KTLANF
+56 
-62 FEFGLLFPEW
+62 
-72 DFIVFNEERYSYQDI
+72 
-87 HKKAAQTANALKN
+87 
-100 AGVNK
+100 
-105 GDRVAICMA
+105 
-114 NNPEY
+114 
-119 IISFMAI
+119 

-151 SGAIV
+151 SGATL
-156 LIADEKRLQGLEK
+156 LIGDEKRLMGLEK
-169 FTDLKKIIVRPINH
+169 FTELKKIVVRPVH
-183 ANDFEDF
+183 DSNDYEDF
-190 NDFISSQ
+190 NEFISSQ
-197 PTNFNEPTLDTHDNA
+197 SENFNEPSSGTHENA

-245 TLKREVEDVDD
+245 TLKREVEDTDNNSE
-256 SQAHESIS
+256 SQSADE
-264 DTPKQQAAILHCVPL
+264 TPKQQAAILHCVPL

-332 LTHPDKDKY
+332 LTHPDRDKY

-357 PEHVKKLKDGFKDA
+357 PEHVKKLKDGFNDA

-392 DYLLHPGSCGR
+392 DYLSHPGSCGR

-414 DENWNFIEESKAVG
+414 DEDWNFIEEPKAVG

-440 YWGNQEA
+440 YWMNQEA

-453 EDGWFKSG
+453 DDGWFKSG

-488 SCIDVETAIYT
+488 SCIEVETAIYA

-520 CVAICLKPSMKLSEQ
+520 CVAICLKPSMELSEQ
-535 ELKDFLHN
+535 ELRDFLQG

-552 LMQISYEELP
+552 FMQISHEELP

-581 EQNQSQ
+581 EQNQS

>member
-1 LFHNGLGFFEYIEI
+1 MN
-15 KNMSDK
+15 DK

-29 TADDQIYA
+29 TAPDQTFA
-37 FEEVTHSSGITY
+37 FEEVEHSSGVTY
-49 REFKNTP
+49 REFVNTP

-72 DFIVFNEERYSYQDI
+72 EFIVFNDERYSYQDI
-87 HKKAAQTANALKN
+87 QKKAAQTANALKN
-100 AGVNK
+100 YGVKK

-156 LIADEKRLQGLEK
+156 LIGDEKRLRGLDK
-169 FTDLKKIIVRPINH
+169 FTDLKKIVVRPTNDLNEFIDFDSFINSES
-183 ANDFEDF
+183 D
-190 NDFISSQ
+190 
-197 PTNFNEPTLDTHDNA
+197 TFNEPSLNTHDNA

-226 VLSTHRNILSTLFS
+226 VLSTHRNILATLFS

-245 TLKREVEDVDD
+245 TLKREVEDSDNN
-256 SQAHESIS
+256 SESES
-264 DTPKQQAAILHCVPL
+264 SAEGPKQQAAILHCVPL

-301 MSKWDPGAALQL
+301 MSKWDAGLALQL

-414 DENWNFIEESKAVG
+414 DENWNFITEPKAVG

-440 YWGNQEA
+440 YWMNQEA
-447 TDEVFN
+447 TNEVFN
-453 EDGWFKSG
+453 DDGWFKSG

-488 SCIDVETAIYT
+488 SCIEVETAIYA

-520 CVAICLKPSMKLSEQ
+520 CVAICLKSSMELSEQ
-535 ELKDFLHN
+535 ELKDFLQD

-552 LMQISYEELP
+552 LMQIAYEELP

-571 TQLRDIFVSI
+571 TQLRDIFVS
-581 EQNQSQ
+581 NGKN

>member
-1 LFHNGLGFFEYIEI
+1 MN
-15 KNMSDK
+15 NK

-29 TADDQIYA
+29 TAPDQTFA
-37 FEEVTHSSGITY
+37 FEEVEHSSGITY
-49 REFKNTP
+49 REFTNTP

-62 FEFGLLFPEW
+62 FEFGLMFPEW
-72 DFIVFNEERYSYQDI
+72 EFIVFNDERYSYQDI

-100 AGVNK
+100 AGVKK

-156 LIADEKRLQGLEK
+156 LIGDEKRLMGLDK
-169 FTDLKKIIVRPINH
+169 FTDLKKIVVRPTNDLNEYMDFDSFINSEPD
-183 ANDFEDF
+183 A
-190 NDFISSQ
+190 
-197 PTNFNEPTLDTHDNA
+197 FNEPSLSTHDNA

-226 VLSTHRNILSTLFS
+226 VLSTHRNILATLFS

-245 TLKREVEDVDD
+245 TLKREVEDSDNN
-256 SQAHESIS
+256 AEPESIAEA
-264 DTPKQQAAILHCVPL
+264 PKQQAAILHCVPL

-301 MSKWDPGAALQL
+301 MSKWDAGAALQL

-414 DENWNFIEESKAVG
+414 DEDWNFIEESKAVG

-488 SCIDVETAIYT
+488 SCIDVETAIYA

-535 ELKDFLHN
+535 ELRDFLQD

-552 LMQISYEELP
+552 LMQIAYEELP

>member
-1 LFHNGLGFFEYIEI
+1 MN
-15 KNMSDK
+15 DK

-29 TADDQIYA
+29 TAPDQTFA
-37 FEEVTHSSGITY
+37 FKEVEHSSGVTY
-49 REFKNTP
+49 REFVNTP

-72 DFIVFNEERYSYQDI
+72 EFIVFNDERYSYQDI

-100 AGVNK
+100 YGVKK

-156 LIADEKRLQGLEK
+156 LIGDEKRLRGLDK
-169 FTDLKKIIVRPINH
+169 FTDLKKIVVRPT
-183 ANDFEDF
+183 NDLNEFIDF
-190 NDFISSQ
+190 DSFIKSESDA
-197 PTNFNEPTLDTHDNA
+197 FNEPSLNTHDNA

-226 VLSTHRNILSTLFS
+226 VLSTHRNILATLFS

-245 TLKREVEDVDD
+245 TLKREVEDSDD
-256 SQAHESIS
+256 NTESES
-264 DTPKQQAAILHCVPL
+264 SAEGPKHQAAILHCVPL

-301 MSKWDPGAALQL
+301 MSKWDAGLALQL

-357 PEHVKKLKDGFKDA
+357 PEHVKKLKDGFDDA

-392 DYLLHPGSCGR
+392 NYLLHPGSCGR

-414 DENWNFIEESKAVG
+414 DENWNFIEEPKAVG

-440 YWGNQEA
+440 YWMNQEA

-453 EDGWFKSG
+453 DDGWFRSG

-488 SCIDVETAIYT
+488 SCIEVETAIYA

-520 CVAICLKPSMKLSEQ
+520 CVAICLKPSMELSEK

-552 LMQISYEELP
+552 LMQIAYEELP

>member
-1 LFHNGLGFFEYIEI
+1 MN
-15 KNMSDK
+15 DK

-29 TADDQIYA
+29 TAPDQTFA
-37 FEEVTHSSGITY
+37 FEEVEHSSGVTY
-49 REFKNTP
+49 REFVNTP

-72 DFIVFNEERYSYQDI
+72 EFIVFNDERYSYQDI

-100 AGVNK
+100 YGVKK

-156 LIADEKRLQGLEK
+156 LIGDEKRLRGLDK
-169 FTDLKKIIVRPINH
+169 FTDLKKIVVRPTKDLNEFIDFDSFINSES
-183 ANDFEDF
+183 D
-190 NDFISSQ
+190 
-197 PTNFNEPTLDTHDNA
+197 TFNEPSLNTHDNA

-226 VLSTHRNILSTLFS
+226 VLSTHRNILATLFS

-245 TLKREVEDVDD
+245 TLKREVEDSDNN
-256 SQAHESIS
+256 SESES
-264 DTPKQQAAILHCVPL
+264 SAEGPKQQAAILHCVPL

-301 MSKWDPGAALQL
+301 MSKWDAGAALQL

-414 DENWNFIEESKAVG
+414 DENWNFQLEPKVVG

-453 EDGWFKSG
+453 DDGWFKSG

-488 SCIDVETAIYT
+488 SCIEVETAIYL

-520 CVAICLKPSMKLSEQ
+520 CVAICLKPSMELSEQ
-535 ELKDFLHN
+535 ELKDFLHD

-552 LMQISYEELP
+552 LMQISYDELP

-581 EQNQSQ
+581 EQNQP